1 MRYLGVPLV
10 STSLRSSDCNILIER
25 IISRAKSW
33 SSRFLSY
40 AGRLQLIKSVLFS
53 IQVYWSSLFILPKKV
68 IRKVESTLRSFLWKG
83 SELVSTGAKVS
94 WSRVCLPIEEGG
106 LGIKHLEHWNR
117 AAIIKHLWFL
127 SSGQISSWS
136 SWVHSYLLKGKSF
149 WEVICP
155 GDCS

>member
-10 STSLRSSDCNILIER
+10 STSLRSSDCTILIER

-40 AGRLQLIKSVLFS
+40 TGRIQLIKSVLFS

-83 SELVSTGAKVS
+83 SELVSTGAKVA
-94 WSRVCLPIEEGG
+94 WDRVCLPIEEGVWG
-106 LGIKHLEHWNR
+106 LNTWSTGIGL
-117 AAIIKHLWFL
+117 L
-127 SSGQISSWS
+127 SLSICGFSVRVRSPLG
-136 SWVHSYLLKGKSF
+136 LLGF
-149 WEVICP
+149 TLTF
-155 GDCS
+155 